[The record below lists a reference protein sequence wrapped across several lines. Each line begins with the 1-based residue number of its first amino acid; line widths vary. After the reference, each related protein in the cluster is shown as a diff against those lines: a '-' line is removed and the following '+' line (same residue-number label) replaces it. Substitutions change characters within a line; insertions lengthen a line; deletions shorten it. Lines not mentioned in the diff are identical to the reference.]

1 MEDFQKFK
9 NTADAFKSISKLM
22 KGKIPKSL
30 SKFLSKTI
38 VERELE
44 TTLAV
49 ADKKLGKALS
59 DEMGIVTK
67 QSAETDELMRV
78 IRFQLSSLLSCNDW
92 ILLSRQRRRSQNDD
106 VGCCSRPFSIQTQIF
121 S

>member
-1 MEDFQKFK
+1 MPSANCTDCHSRMITLEDFQKFK

-22 KGKIPKSL
+22 KGKVPKSL
-30 SKFLSKTI
+30 SKFLNKTI

-44 TTLAV
+44 ATLAV

-67 QSAETDELMRV
+67 QTPETDELMRV
-78 IRFQLSSLLSCNDW
+78 IRFQLSNLLACTLHCLTQS
-92 ILLSRQRRRSQNDD
+92 ITKRISR
-106 VGCCSRPFSIQTQIF
+106 
-121 S
+121 